1 MMQFYIH
8 LGLLGVVKEL
18 IEHGDLKAHSIRRVI
33 SQLTKLEP
41 TSKQALGETEEE
53 KSRKQKA
60 KQESWNAVVQFLKC
74 FESKK
79 DVEKCMS

>member
-1 MMQFYIH
+1 MFI
-8 LGLLGVVKEL
+8 LGLLGVVKDL

-33 SQLTKLEP
+33 SQLTKLKP
-41 TSKQALGETEEE
+41 TSKQALGETKEE

-60 KQESWNAVVQFLKC
+60 KQESWNAVVQFLQC